1 MRKKIN
7 LPWHIWA
14 KIFFSSNYEFSS
26 QIIKTTPLI
35 KFDIS
40 RIEKTTVCK
49 YQLQFWVRARCIY
62 GTKSLDFVLSDTVK
76 KCKCI
81 SHLILILCLQHASLL
96 KAKPWQRC
104 FFQNFQKY
112 FSLHFFW
119 KRDSITI
126 VFCKFWKS
134 FQTNII
140 AEHVQ
145 RDAYNDMISARFF
158 CKIYC

>member
-1 MRKKIN
+1 MKQIFNIKGACCSSKLRKKIN

-26 QIIKTTPLI
+26 QIIKTTPMI

-112 FSLHFFW
+112 FSLHFFL
-119 KRDSITI
+119 KTRLNHNC
-126 VFCKFWKS
+126 FL
-134 FQTNII
+134 
-140 AEHVQ
+140 
-145 RDAYNDMISARFF
+145 
-158 CKIYC
+158 